1 MLDTDSAIVSFGT
14 IIQIKKGVT
23 IRRPLDGYR
32 DRVAAWHLVINS
44 PTRVEISAIIYTIII
59 SKTEE
64 NFTLQ
69 LPYPFKRKFQVHVFM
84 EFAVHLFW
92 KSTTFPTLFT
102 DLKADD
108 LKQ

>member
-1 MLDTDSAIVSFGT
+1 MWNDYED
-14 IIQIKKGVT
+14 KGVT

-32 DRVAAWHLVINS
+32 DRVASIYI
-44 PTRVEISAIIYTIII
+44 EISAIIYTIII
-59 SKTEE
+59 SKTEV

>member
-14 IIQIKKGVT
+14 IIRIKKGVT

-32 DRVAAWHLVINS
+32 DRGSVWHLAINS

-59 SKTEE
+59 SKTEVI
-64 NFTLQ
+64 FTLQ

-84 EFAVHLFW
+84 EFAVDPFR
-92 KSTTFPTLFT
+92 
-102 DLKADD
+102 
-108 LKQ
+108 

>member
-1 MLDTDSAIVSFGT
+1 MPKITTNDS
-14 IIQIKKGVT
+14 IIFT
-23 IRRPLDGYR
+23 
-32 DRVAAWHLVINS
+32 
-44 PTRVEISAIIYTIII
+44 YTIII
-59 SKTEE
+59 SKTEV
-64 NFTLQ
+64 NFTLL

>member
-1 MLDTDSAIVSFGT
+1 MQMKES
-14 IIQIKKGVT
+14 VT
-23 IRRPLDGYR
+23 IRRPLNGYR
-32 DRVAAWHLVINS
+32 DIVAVWHLVIKS

-59 SKTEE
+59 SKTEV